1 MLLQMHR
8 HQGKATQIMKDQ
20 ANMISLPKETNKAP
34 ATDPK
39 EMESQ
44 EFPDKEFEMFVLRKF
59 SELQE
64 NTDG

>member
-1 MLLQMHR
+1 
-8 HQGKATQIMKDQ
+8 
-20 ANMISLPKETNKAP
+20 MISLPKETNKAP
-34 ATDPK
+34 ALDPK

-44 EFPDKEFEMFVLRKF
+44 KFPDKEFKIFVLRKF

>member
-1 MLLQMHR
+1 
-8 HQGKATQIMKDQ
+8 MKDQ
-20 ANMISLPKETNKAP
+20 ANMISLPKESNKPP

-44 EFPDKEFEMFVLRKF
+44 EFPDKEFKIFVLRKF